1 MKKTKRD
8 FIKSYDFIYLI
19 DKGINPNSLISKI
32 KIKKK
37 TLLIYLGN
45 INKLELKKNYFP
57 KNIDF
62 IEFSWSLF
70 NDLYDQRW
78 KFEQETINFSK
89 KRLKILK
96 TSNILTFNLLKK
108 LYASDQIL
116 IAFEKCII
124 NKTRNFF
131 EIKKIFEL
139 IFKVNPNISVFI
151 NDYNQRDINV
161 EYKNFTKKLII
172 INSKKKHNLI
182 KNFLIMILFPLISTL
197 SIRKINLQK
206 KDISYALRTY
216 KKSPKLN
223 NFQFLNNCLIVFEET
238 PTRDQ
243 INFVK
248 KNNYLYHYAS
258 YKNPLQKTSISFI
271 IKLFILYIP
280 FGIILAFTLP
290 FCKFELRNEFTK
302 SWLRFLIWSNFVSLY
317 NIKAYLSYH
326 NYNEDHIYRNI
337 ILKQFNCTTALF
349 KHTHSE
355 NVYDY
360 SKKKKYSNSLFYK
373 LMYDLEFHWSKSSVE
388 MSKKNYSKSRKFLI
402 TGPFWSSKYFQNKTI
417 NNSKKQKIISFFPS
431 TLNSP
436 IAVNGPESHVN
447 FLRLIKKVMKKYKDY
462 LIFFKTKSQEK
473 NYIENSLTKKIFLD
487 LKKNKRFR
495 VIKDSRQAYEIYNI
509 SNLSISMPFSSCSLE
524 AICSGK
530 KSFYYNCMNIYP
542 NSYFKRFKDF
552 VVNNENKAMK
562 NISVWLKLNKSQF
575 NKKKKDYF
583 KILKLDNEPSLS
595 IDFMIKEIEK
605 NS

>member
-45 INKLELKKNYFP
+45 INQLELKKNYFP

-172 INSKKKHNLI
+172 INSKK
-182 KNFLIMILFPLISTL
+182 
-197 SIRKINLQK
+197 
-206 KDISYALRTY
+206 
-216 KKSPKLN
+216 
-223 NFQFLNNCLIVFEET
+223 
-238 PTRDQ
+238 
-243 INFVK
+243 
-248 KNNYLYHYAS
+248 
-258 YKNPLQKTSISFI
+258 
-271 IKLFILYIP
+271 
-280 FGIILAFTLP
+280 
-290 FCKFELRNEFTK
+290 
-302 SWLRFLIWSNFVSLY
+302 
-317 NIKAYLSYH
+317 
-326 NYNEDHIYRNI
+326 NI
-337 ILKQFNCTTALF
+337 IL
-349 KHTHSE
+349 
-355 NVYDY
+355 
-360 SKKKKYSNSLFYK
+360 
-373 LMYDLEFHWSKSSVE
+373 
-388 MSKKNYSKSRKFLI
+388 
-402 TGPFWSSKYFQNKTI
+402 
-417 NNSKKQKIISFFPS
+417 
-431 TLNSP
+431 
-436 IAVNGPESHVN
+436 
-447 FLRLIKKVMKKYKDY
+447 LR
-462 LIFFKTKSQEK
+462 IF
-473 NYIENSLTKKIFLD
+473 
-487 LKKNKRFR
+487 
-495 VIKDSRQAYEIYNI
+495 
-509 SNLSISMPFSSCSLE
+509 
-524 AICSGK
+524 
-530 KSFYYNCMNIYP
+530 
-542 NSYFKRFKDF
+542 
-552 VVNNENKAMK
+552 
-562 NISVWLKLNKSQF
+562 
-575 NKKKKDYF
+575 
-583 KILKLDNEPSLS
+583 
-595 IDFMIKEIEK
+595 
-605 NS
+605 